1 VSQPTRSLV
10 PAYDYLVPTVVEQTS
25 RGERAFDLYSRLL
38 KERIIFL
45 GTPIDDAIANLLMA
59 QLIHLESEDPDKD
72 ISLYINSPGGEIT
85 ALMAIYDT
93 MQYIKP
99 DVQTICIGQAA
110 SAAAVLLAA
119 GTSGKRYALPHAR
132 ILIHQPHGGASGQ
145 AVDIEIQAK
154 EITRMRELL
163 DQILAHHT
171 GQPVEKVGA
180 DTDRDFIMGAM
191 EAKEY
196 GIVDEILTNRD
207 LASVA
212 PAAGV
217 S

>member
-1 VSQPTRSLV
+1 MSTSEPIRN
-10 PAYDYLVPTVVEQTS
+10 YLVPTVIEQTN
-25 RGERAFDLYSRLL
+25 RGERAFDIYSRLL

-45 GTPIDDAIANLLMA
+45 GTPIDDTVSNLMIA
-59 QLIHLESEDPDKD
+59 QLLHLESEDPDKD
-72 ISLYINSPGGEIT
+72 ISIYINSPGGEIT
-85 ALMAIYDT
+85 ALFAIYDT

-99 DVQTICIGQAA
+99 DVQTICVGQAA
-110 SAAAVLLAA
+110 SAAAVLLTA
-119 GTSGKRYALPHAR
+119 GANGKRYALPHAR

-154 EITRMRELL
+154 EIIRMRELL
-163 DQILAHHT
+163 DEIMAHHT
-171 GQPVEKVGA
+171 GQPVDKVA
-180 DTDRDFIMGAM
+180 HDTDRDFIMSAV

-196 GIVDEILTNRD
+196 GIVDEVISNRE

-212 PAAGV
+212 TAAGV